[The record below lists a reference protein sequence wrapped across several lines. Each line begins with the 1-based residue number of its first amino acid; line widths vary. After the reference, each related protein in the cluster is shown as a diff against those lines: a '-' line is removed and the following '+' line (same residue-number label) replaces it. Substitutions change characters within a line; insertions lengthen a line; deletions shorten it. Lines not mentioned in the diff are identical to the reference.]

1 MTLTRTLAT
10 TAAALLLTAGT
21 ALAAPCATG
30 TTTNAHGMG
39 AHDKSADKSS
49 MVDGKSD
56 TKVSPGAKAE
66 SPGTVGAL
74 DNVGAN
80 TQPKAG
86 EKKPPEGKV
95 ITGQNADDC

>member
-1 MTLTRTLAT
+1 LTLTRTLAT

-30 TTTNAHGMG
+30 TTTHGMG